1 MEQNPLSVRLIS
13 VRRKNLEGTTM
24 KQIIK
29 KIIPLLLCLAMLFAV
44 APAQALNYTD
54 FAVVSGSS
62 TLNLRQGPG
71 TQYER
76 LYTAKQ
82 GDWVMIMGESGN
94 WYQVMVMSNGKVGY
108 MSKNYLK
115 KDNDLSG
122 STAVTTGV
130 VSNPVATQ
138 FLNLRQYPSLSAPV
152 LGIYYNGATF
162 NVLSSFDNWYQVE
175 IYGQVGYFM
184 KNFVTVYGGSSA
196 KTAVISAP
204 NSGKTN
210 LRSAPSKTDS
220 VVLSQY
226 PNGTQVQ
233 VLLEGNDFYRVCV
246 NGRYGYMD
254 KTLLRYSASGSVPTT
269 PSYPSFPSAPVQKP
283 DTKGYAYVNNPIATQ
298 VLNMREEPSTASRVI
313 AQYKN
318 GVRFHVI
325 EVGETWCKVY
335 GSATGNIGYMMTK
348 YLTLTG
354 TESTQKT
361 IQNGNTYV
369 NFRSNPSK
377 TNSSVYQRL
386 YTGTPVTVL
395 TPGDEWTQI
404 RYNGQK
410 GYVMTQFLK

>member
-1 MEQNPLSVRLIS
+1 
-13 VRRKNLEGTTM
+13 M
-24 KQIIK
+24 KQIAR
-29 KIIPLLLCLAMLFAV
+29 KIIPLFICLALLFALT
-44 APAQALNYTD
+44 PAQALNYND
-54 FAVVSGSS
+54 FAVVDGSD

-71 TQYER
+71 TQYDR
-76 LYTAKQ
+76 LYTAKR

-108 MSKNYLK
+108 MSKNFLERE
-115 KDNDLSG
+115 NSLSEG
-122 STAVTTGV
+122 FAATTGV
-130 VSNPVATQ
+130 VSNPVSTQ

-162 NVLSSFDNWYQVE
+162 NVLSSYDNWYQVE

-184 KNFVTVYGGSSA
+184 KNFVTIYGGTTT

-220 VVLSQY
+220 IILAQY

-233 VLLEGNDFYRVCV
+233 VLLEGNDFYRVCI

-254 KTLLRYSASGSVPTT
+254 KTLLRSTSSGYVPAPSTPKPSV
-269 PSYPSFPSAPVQKP
+269 PVQKP
-283 DTKGYAYVNNPIATQ
+283 DTKGYAYVNNPVATQ
-298 VLNMREEPSTASRVI
+298 VLNLREEPSTTSRVI

-318 GVRFHVI
+318 GIRFHVI

-348 YLTLTG
+348 YLTLSG
-354 TESTQKT
+354 TDSTQKT

-369 NFRSNPSK
+369 NFRSSPSK

-395 TPGDEWTQI
+395 IPGDEWTKV
-404 RYNGQK
+404 RYAGQV

>member
-1 MEQNPLSVRLIS
+1 
-13 VRRKNLEGTTM
+13 M
-24 KQIIK
+24 KQIAR
-29 KIIPLLLCLAMLFAV
+29 KIIPLLLCLGLIFTL
-44 APAQALNYTD
+44 APAQALNYND
-54 FAVVSGSS
+54 FAVVMDSD

-71 TQYER
+71 TQYDR
-76 LYTAKQ
+76 LYTAKR

-108 MSKNYLK
+108 MSKNFLERE
-115 KDNDLSG
+115 NTLSG
-122 STAVTTGV
+122 TSAATTGV

-162 NVLSSFDNWYQVE
+162 NVLSSYDNWYQVE

-184 KNFVTVYGGSSA
+184 KNFVTVYGGSTT

-220 VVLSQY
+220 IILSQY

-254 KTLLRYSASGSVPTT
+254 KTLLRYTASGNISAPSTPT
-269 PSYPSFPSAPVQKP
+269 PSVPVQKP
-283 DTKGYAYVNNPIATQ
+283 DTQGYAYVNNPIATQ
-298 VLNMREEPSTASRVI
+298 VLNLREEPNTSSRVI

-348 YLTLTG
+348 YLTLNG

-377 TNSSVYQRL
+377 TNSTIYQRL

-395 TPGDEWTQI
+395 TPGNEWTQV
-404 RYNGQK
+404 RYNGQT